1 MDLNEIKSIDMS
13 IPLRYVKPEVTGDCF
28 KYYEFKVMAR
38 TTFGGIAKKKG
49 FGRGEE
55 WKVMASM
62 NRKDLPDVLSEMEE
76 TGTEHI
82 VMNAMKIW
90 SRRDSTVALDYT
102 VDEISELIKKSNGK
116 VIGGAGYNP
125 FRITESLREIEKAVK
140 EYGFKYV
147 WFHPTSFG
155 LKPNDKLCYPLYAK
169 CVELGVP
176 VGYQSGHSAE
186 PLTSEPG
193 RPMYA
198 DEVALD
204 FPELT
209 LVLTHTGYPWNE
221 EWCDMVWKH
230 ENVYGMMNAYFPS
243 AWNKDQVRF
252 MDSPKGRSKIVC
264 GSHGFGMTRFK
275 KEFMELPISDQ
286 TKRAVLYDNAAK
298 ILKL

>member
-1 MDLNEIKSIDMS
+1 MDSKEIKSVDMS

-28 KYYEFKVMAR
+28 KYYEFQAMAR
-38 TTFGGIAKKKG
+38 TTFGGIARKKG
-49 FGRGEE
+49 IKPGEE
-55 WKVMASM
+55 WKVMASF
-62 NRKDLPDVLSEMEE
+62 NKASLDEVIAEMDE
-76 TGTEHI
+76 TGVERI

-102 VDEISELIKKSNGK
+102 VSEIADLIKKSNGK

-125 FRITESLREIEKAVK
+125 LRITESLAEIERAVK

-169 CVELGVP
+169 CVELGIP

-209 LVLTHTGYPWNE
+209 LILTHTGYPWNE

-243 AWNKDQVRF
+243 AWNPDQVRF

-275 KEFMELPISDQ
+275 KEFIALPISDE
-286 TKRAVLYDNAAK
+286 TRKAVLYENAAR